1 MRVKINFWR
10 ILAILAVILGVAFR
24 LVRVGDLGYFMLDE
38 ERDAFL
44 VRRMLVDH
52 RPLLIGGVI
61 PGGIN
66 VGPLFFY
73 ISAIPYELSNL
84 NPVGPAYAAAL
95 VGVLSVLAVYFIGK
109 KLFDEKTAI
118 LATIFSGFSLL
129 NIIYNRPW
137 WPLTMSQLVVL
148 VAYFALLKLVI
159 KGSDLAEQG
168 RTLTL
173 LVFALIVGAQSD
185 PSTLSLIPLSVI
197 WLWWKRKQIKLPGK
211 LIVSM
216 IGIFLLAHITW
227 FIFELRHDFLNT
239 RAGVNLFGKVFK
251 GPTLASAKV
260 GPFQTLQMTSAMLYR
275 LFIPTGELD
284 VTKQISPAE
293 EFMKPRLEGVWW
305 PGAWGLLAGIFIYTF
320 LASKG
325 YTLKGV
331 TFSDKLLARQ
341 ILSLH
346 FIISLA
352 GILAYTFAFPGYV
365 HEWMWAFMFPAFFLM
380 TADIL
385 LMFTKLFKM
394 GSFVNFPLVVAV
406 VIWAIWQLTL
416 FSRLTN
422 IAGLGAKLKI
432 VEEAQAQIVGRPY
445 ELRSE
450 GQDALRYGGWRYLF
464 TLSGNP
470 PVKSYMD
477 YVYQNWL
484 YPEIEEKPEVILTI
498 LNHENIKT
506 LKHES
511 NPF

>member
-1 MRVKINFWR
+1 M
-10 ILAILAVILGVAFR
+10 
-24 LVRVGDLGYFMLDE
+24 VGF
-38 ERDAFL
+38 
-44 VRRMLVDH
+44 
-52 RPLLIGGVI
+52 
-61 PGGIN
+61 
-66 VGPLFFY
+66 
-73 ISAIPYELSNL
+73 
-84 NPVGPAYAAAL
+84 
-95 VGVLSVLAVYFIGK
+95 LSVLAVYLIGR

-118 LATIFSGFSLL
+118 LATVFSGFSLL
-129 NIIYNRPW
+129 NIIYHRPW
-137 WPLTMSQLVVL
+137 WPLTMSQMVVL
-148 VAYFALLKLVI
+148 VAYFALSKLVI
-159 KGSDLAEQG
+159 KRSDLAEQS

-185 PSTLSLIPLSVI
+185 PSTLSLIPLTVI

-211 LIVSM
+211 LIASM
-216 IGIFLLAHITW
+216 IGIFLLAHTTW

-239 RAGVNLFGKVFK
+239 RAAVNLLGRVFK

-380 TADIL
+380 MADIF

-498 LNHENIKT
+498 LNKEEIKT
-506 LKHES
+506 GYK
-511 NPF
+511 